1 MGDAGPAENPHQ
13 HWISGR
19 WWSRARLA
27 AGLTMLVLL
36 APATYAQ
43 SSAPKNQASSKA
55 AELKAREDRAR
66 ASCRAN
72 RGVDCDSPAG
82 LKEWLL
88 HERPRAEAVRD
99 GSRIR
104 PAGAR

>member
-43 SSAPKNQASSKA
+43 ISAPKNQASSKSA
-55 AELKAREDRAR
+55 
-66 ASCRAN
+66 
-72 RGVDCDSPAG
+72 
-82 LKEWLL
+82 
-88 HERPRAEAVRD
+88 
-99 GSRIR
+99 
-104 PAGAR
+104 